1 MLKRLMSGVLSLV
14 MLGTMFPTVKTAEK
28 TQPVVQQGENPV
40 SSPMDYQISSTNS
53 LGNYINDMVGKQNML
68 NTSAAEVPQDERFM
82 VNNLEFDNVTGK
94 LTVKSTQTSDSKV
107 VIRINDEESGKTLIE
122 KSAEAASGESVAT
135 VFDIDKTK
143 LSEFYIVTAVL
154 VDEKGN
160 EICNSFE
167 YKKYTKDI
175 QKVIASDIHDFKE
188 EQVIQLD
195 KSEDTNF
202 VVLSEDTIKA
212 ESNAEKN
219 VLLSADYDNG
229 VFVFENPDDTIRNL
243 KSGESFYIQPN
254 ENDVITIIVGTV
266 EINGNQATLR
276 ASDEPIDDMF
286 DFIKLEA
293 TSDQSGMIVDTSK
306 ADESLQ
312 FDSFENDGLVHE
324 LDSCGPITFEAWLA
338 LDGTVEG
345 SSDLTIKKPDDV
357 ETGSWL
363 LDHLSGSVELSFTLS
378 YYKSLTKTMID
389 FELKSSSSL
398 TVEVGLSSEDL
409 PNGNPTIDLPG
420 FSIPTPIPGIVVDIS
435 PCIEFSLEGS
445 ISVSFNQEVMV
456 GFTYENGD
464 LTPKSEK
471 DDGSLEVKAE
481 AEASVMLNFEV
492 DLAVIDDELA
502 SVGLTFGLGLK
513 FAGETNDVGYR
524 NKVKYSSSSKKVD
537 ILSNCNDDSVHAC
550 DLEIEG
556 TWSFVIGVSVEAEII
571 GLSFE
576 KGLEFSIELG
586 KSYFSPRSGFG
597 WGECDYNKYRIEI
610 YVDPGESEYE
620 NAVVKLDGLA
630 CNLYSLPNTA
640 VFYGLNTGSSS
651 GYYYSVES
659 GGKTLKTG
667 SIRVNNASQR
677 LTINLDNGSTGSSVG
692 PTVTTTAKVSAPKI
706 PSTVIATAPKPDIPR
721 ILEVGTLGDNISYTL
736 YETGELWVYG
746 YGDMKDFSSS
756 PFKNPD
762 KVKKVSFEHK
772 NPKKNLYITSIG
784 NRVFYN
790 CYNLPE
796 IVIPDTVT
804 RIGDYAFSGCSA
816 LQFGNLVLSSKI
828 TYVGAEAFYNC
839 AGLTSIEVPET
850 VKTIG
855 NYAFGNC
862 TGLKSA
868 VIKDGVGSIG
878 EYIFDRCTALEELTL
893 PYAGPSL
900 ESVNKADS
908 SMRLRNNLFINS
920 VKDKTYS
927 DGTYYCIPNS
937 LKKITITGGTRIPSY
952 AFYGFSKVTEIVIPE
967 SITSIGNYAFCNCT
981 GLKRISFHGNA
992 PAISSNA
999 FTNVTTTAYYQNG
1012 NKTWTSDVKQ
1022 NYGGNITWKGINL
1035 LKITKQPTNAAAP
1048 KDKAVNVTVT
1058 AKGDGLTY
1066 KWYYRNKGASSFSYT
1081 SSFDNKTTYSV
1092 TMSEA
1097 RDGRELYCV
1106 ITDKYGN
1113 TATTDIV
1120 TIYMGNPVKITKQP
1134 QIVVVKSGETAK
1146 TTVTAEGDGL
1156 TYKWYYKD
1164 KGASKFSYTST
1175 FSGAIYSATM
1185 NETRNGRQIYC
1196 VITDKYGISAKTK
1209 TVTLNMGN
1217 PMKITKQ
1224 PVNTSAKIGEQVKVT
1239 IGVTGDGLTYKWYYK
1254 NKGASGFSY
1263 TSTFDN
1269 MTTYSAEMSSAR
1281 DGRQVYCVIK
1291 DKYGVELK
1299 TNTVTIGV
1307 PVAITKQPVNASAAV
1322 GKKVSTSVTA
1332 TGHGLKYQWY
1342 VKNPGQ
1348 TSFTKSSVTSAV
1360 YEYVMSEAKN
1370 GRQVYCVITDMFGN
1384 KVKTATVTLGTPVT
1398 IKKQPTNAAATM
1410 GTNMLTSVK
1419 AEGHGLKYQWYYCND
1434 GGTTFKKSSITSATY
1449 SCQMTEDSAG
1459 RRVYCEITD
1468 MFGNKVKTRTV
1479 TLKSDIKII
1488 SQPTNASAAV
1498 GKKVSTSVT
1507 ATGTDLKYQWYVRNY
1522 SQKGFYPSSITDAT
1536 YEYVMTAEKSGR
1548 QAYCVITDRFG
1559 NSVTT
1564 DTVTFSAAK

>member
-1 MLKRLMSGVLSLV
+1 MISANLTNKLV
-14 MLGTMFPTVKTAEK
+14 
-28 TQPVVQQGENPV
+28 
-40 SSPMDYQISSTNS
+40 
-53 LGNYINDMVGKQNML
+53 
-68 NTSAAEVPQDERFM
+68 
-82 VNNLEFDNVTGK
+82 
-94 LTVKSTQTSDSKV
+94 
-107 VIRINDEESGKTLIE
+107 
-122 KSAEAASGESVAT
+122 
-135 VFDIDKTK
+135 
-143 LSEFYIVTAVL
+143 
-154 VDEKGN
+154 
-160 EICNSFE
+160 
-167 YKKYTKDI
+167 
-175 QKVIASDIHDFKE
+175 
-188 EQVIQLD
+188 
-195 KSEDTNF
+195 
-202 VVLSEDTIKA
+202 
-212 ESNAEKN
+212 
-219 VLLSADYDNG
+219 
-229 VFVFENPDDTIRNL
+229 
-243 KSGESFYIQPN
+243 
-254 ENDVITIIVGTV
+254 
-266 EINGNQATLR
+266 
-276 ASDEPIDDMF
+276 
-286 DFIKLEA
+286 
-293 TSDQSGMIVDTSK
+293 
-306 ADESLQ
+306 
-312 FDSFENDGLVHE
+312 
-324 LDSCGPITFEAWLA
+324 
-338 LDGTVEG
+338 
-345 SSDLTIKKPDDV
+345 
-357 ETGSWL
+357 
-363 LDHLSGSVELSFTLS
+363 
-378 YYKSLTKTMID
+378 
-389 FELKSSSSL
+389 
-398 TVEVGLSSEDL
+398 
-409 PNGNPTIDLPG
+409 
-420 FSIPTPIPGIVVDIS
+420 
-435 PCIEFSLEGS
+435 
-445 ISVSFNQEVMV
+445 
-456 GFTYENGD
+456 
-464 LTPKSEK
+464 
-471 DDGSLEVKAE
+471 
-481 AEASVMLNFEV
+481 
-492 DLAVIDDELA
+492 
-502 SVGLTFGLGLK
+502 
-513 FAGETNDVGYR
+513 
-524 NKVKYSSSSKKVD
+524 
-537 ILSNCNDDSVHAC
+537 
-550 DLEIEG
+550 
-556 TWSFVIGVSVEAEII
+556 
-571 GLSFE
+571 
-576 KGLEFSIELG
+576 
-586 KSYFSPRSGFG
+586 
-597 WGECDYNKYRIEI
+597 
-610 YVDPGESEYE
+610 
-620 NAVVKLDGLA
+620 
-630 CNLYSLPNTA
+630 
-640 VFYGLNTGSSS
+640 
-651 GYYYSVES
+651 
-659 GGKTLKTG
+659 
-667 SIRVNNASQR
+667 
-677 LTINLDNGSTGSSVG
+677 
-692 PTVTTTAKVSAPKI
+692 
-706 PSTVIATAPKPDIPR
+706 
-721 ILEVGTLGDNISYTL
+721 
-736 YETGELWVYG
+736 
-746 YGDMKDFSSS
+746 
-756 PFKNPD
+756 
-762 KVKKVSFEHK
+762 
-772 NPKKNLYITSIG
+772 SIG
-784 NRVFYN
+784 K
-790 CYNLPE
+790 
-796 IVIPDTVT
+796 
-804 RIGDYAFSGCSA
+804 YAFSGCSSSK
-816 LQFGNLVLSSKI
+816 LSSVKFPSSLTSI
-828 TYVGAEAFYNC
+828 GVYAFSGC
-839 AGLTSIEVPET
+839 AGLISIEVPGT

-855 NYAFGNC
+855 DYAFGDC

-868 VIKDGVGSIG
+868 VLKDGIGSIG
-878 EYIFDRCTALEELTL
+878 EYIFNRCTAIESITL

-908 SMRLRNNLFINS
+908 SQYVVTRLFNNS
-920 VKDKTYS
+920 VSGKTY
-927 DGTYYCIPNS
+927 GVNYTYTRYVPNS

-952 AFYGFSKVTEIVIPE
+952 AFDGFSGVTEIVVPE
-967 SITSIGNYAFCNCT
+967 SITSIGNYAFRNCT

-1081 SSFDNKTTYSV
+1081 SSFSGATYSV

-1175 FSGAIYSATM
+1175 FSGATYSATM

-1224 PVNTSAKIGEQVKVT
+1224 PVNTSAKIGENAKVT
-1239 IGVTGDGLTYKWYYK
+1239 IAATGDGLKYQWYVK
-1254 NKGASGFSY
+1254 NPGQ
-1263 TSTFDN
+1263 TSFTKSSVTSAVYN
-1269 MTTYSAEMSSAR
+1269 YEMTEAKN
-1281 DGRQVYCVIK
+1281 GRQVYCVIK

-1307 PVAITKQPVNASAAV
+1307 PVAITKQPVNASATV

-1384 KVKTATVTLGTPVT
+1384 KVKTATVTLGAPVT
-1398 IKKQPTNAAATM
+1398 IKNQPTNASATM
-1410 GTNMLTSVK
+1410 GTNILTSVK
-1419 AEGHGLKYQWYYCND
+1419 AEGHELQYQWYYCND

-1536 YEYVMTAEKSGR
+1536 YEYVMTEEKSGR

-1564 DTVTFSAAK
+1564 DTVTFTKK